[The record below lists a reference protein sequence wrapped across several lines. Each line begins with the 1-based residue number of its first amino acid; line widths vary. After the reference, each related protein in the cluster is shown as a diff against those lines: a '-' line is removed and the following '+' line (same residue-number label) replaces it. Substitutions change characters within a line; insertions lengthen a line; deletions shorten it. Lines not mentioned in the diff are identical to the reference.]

1 MHSKMSRVG
10 IKKDNIMPVMLS
22 KTYAALVAA
31 GAPEAVASEAAEEIA
46 DFERKL
52 SSMQSDI
59 KLMKWILGVVL
70 ACVVVPL
77 IKSLLE

>member
-1 MHSKMSRVG
+1 
-10 IKKDNIMPVMLS
+10 MPVMLS

-31 GAPEAVASEAAEEIA
+31 GAREAAASEAAEEIA
-46 DFERKL
+46 DFERRL

-59 KLMKWILGVVL
+59 KLMQSDIKLMQSDIKLIKWILGVVL

-77 IKSLLE
+77 VKSFLE

>member
-1 MHSKMSRVG
+1 
-10 IKKDNIMPVMLS
+10 MPVMLS

-31 GAPEAVASEAAEEIA
+31 GAPEAAASEAAEEIA
-46 DFERKL
+46 DFKRRL

-59 KLMKWILGVVL
+59 KLMQSDIKLIKWILGVVL

-77 IKSLLE
+77 VKSLLE

>member
-1 MHSKMSRVG
+1 
-10 IKKDNIMPVMLS
+10 MPIIFY

-31 GAPEAVASEAAEEIA
+31 GASETAASEAAEEIA
-46 DFERKL
+46 DLERKL

-59 KLMKWILGVVL
+59 KLIKWTLGVVL
-70 ACVVVPL
+70 ACVVFPL